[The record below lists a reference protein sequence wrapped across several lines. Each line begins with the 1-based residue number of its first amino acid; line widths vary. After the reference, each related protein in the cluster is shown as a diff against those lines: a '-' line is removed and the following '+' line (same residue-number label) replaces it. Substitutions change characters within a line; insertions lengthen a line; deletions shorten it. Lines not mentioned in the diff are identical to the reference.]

1 MLKKS
6 NRKKKVALLL
16 MLFCLGG
23 LFFIFQLA
31 YKPPK
36 LMIGNDLIDNELIKE
51 MNGEEM
57 KRFLQE
63 KADKNYFRL
72 SMDTVMR
79 FTDSDSLGKVNI
91 QNSPT
96 NQYSLQVITYL
107 KDEQKK
113 VYDSGLIKPKQ
124 YVTEGK
130 LMKSLDKGSYETIS
144 TVKYLDSSG
153 KVLGESSVIGELI
166 IGS

>member
-1 MLKKS
+1 
-6 NRKKKVALLL
+6 
-16 MLFCLGG
+16 
-23 LFFIFQLA
+23 
-31 YKPPK
+31 
-36 LMIGNDLIDNELIKE
+36 MIGNDLIDNELIKE

-107 KDEQKK
+107 KGEQKK

-153 KVLGESSVIGELI
+153 KVLGKSSVIGELI